1 MVKSPTCPTSLDDA
15 IFPPP
20 REGERASE
28 MTDQDLFSK
37 GFSTNRIP
45 IVLPSTGQ
53 SIVLR
58 ETTVTELK
66 SIAKTIID
74 NFNRR

>member
-1 MVKSPTCPTSLDDA
+1 MQYSHPKV
-15 IFPPP
+15 
-20 REGERASE
+20 ERAAE

-45 IVLPSTGQ
+45 IVLPSTGR

>member
-1 MVKSPTCPTSLDDA
+1 
-15 IFPPP
+15 
-20 REGERASE
+20 